1 MSATC
6 LSWAICIEA
15 CDCCFGWIRFC
26 HWAGRGEGLDNCNVL
41 NHVQSSAGLQQ
52 ACLRFK
58 TRFFVWREVVQA
70 VFCHR
75 CYSSCQTLKDRG
87 AWTLLDSKSPCPHS
101 AAYHNIARWGEGGAT
116 WASASK
122 PAGTAS
128 MTDVQVL
135 SMLFCFGFENGAAKQ
150 QLQKWELKFVTELEP
165 LEGTSPVASRGKQMV
180 SKERLQNWHQFWV
193 SICVFGDP
201 ILAPQFHWSL
211 FQNGHRN
218 GPHRFQKWGC
228 VAGPFLVPHF
238 VNNLAWLWHW
248 LWPARRERKE
258 RNATPKNWNCLN
270 LARWINVFWN
280 SITR

>member
-6 LSWAICIEA
+6 LSWAICNAA

-26 HWAGRGEGLDNCNVL
+26 YWAGRGEGSDDCNVL

-52 ACLRFK
+52 ACLRFE

-75 CYSSCQTLKDRG
+75 CHSSCQTLKDRG
-87 AWTLLDSKSPCPHS
+87 AWTLLDSNSPCPHS

-165 LEGTSPVASRGKQMV
+165 LEGASPVCLFGEKTGLLWKNVWLPGCSETLKGWMARFYFECGSRSFRFNVYLEIRKNRFKI
-180 SKERLQNWHQFWV
+180 SSH
-193 SICVFGDP
+193 FG
-201 ILAPQFHWSL
+201 S
-211 FQNGHRN
+211 
-218 GPHRFQKWGC
+218 
-228 VAGPFLVPHF
+228 
-238 VNNLAWLWHW
+238 
-248 LWPARRERKE
+248 RK
-258 RNATPKNWNCLN
+258 ATPKMGVGAVVIAKVNE
-270 LARWINVFWN
+270 AYSDPPFWG
-280 SITR
+280 